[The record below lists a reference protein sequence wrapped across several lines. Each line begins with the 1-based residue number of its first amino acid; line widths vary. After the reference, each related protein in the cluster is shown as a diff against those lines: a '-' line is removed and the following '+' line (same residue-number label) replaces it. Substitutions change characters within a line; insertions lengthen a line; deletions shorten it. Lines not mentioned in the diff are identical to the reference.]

1 MADFSLAIKKTLQ
14 HEGGDTFTND
24 TLDHG
29 GATKFGISQKA
40 YPDVDIRNL
49 TERQA
54 KEIYRHDYWDKVKGN
69 DIHAQIIAETI
80 FDVSVNMGVQ
90 VGSKLAQQTLM
101 INPADGIIG
110 PQSLAVIN
118 SANED
123 LFIAKFALAK
133 IQRYTEIVAADSSQK
148 KYLLGWL
155 NRTLASTTTTANTA

>member
-1 MADFSLAIKKTLQ
+1 MADFSLAITKTLQ

-29 GATKFGISQKA
+29 GATKYGISQKA
-40 YPDVDIRNL
+40 YPNIDIRSL
-49 TERQA
+49 TEQQA
-54 KEIYRHDYWDKVKGN
+54 TEIYRHDYWDKVKGN
-69 DIHAQIIAETI
+69 DIHSQIIAETI
-80 FDVSVNMGVQ
+80 FDVSVNMGVNA
-90 VGSKLAQQTLM
+90 GSKLAQQTLK

-118 SANED
+118 VANED

-133 IQRYTEIVAADSSQK
+133 IKRYTEIVTADSSQK

-155 NRTLASTTTTANTA
+155 NRALASTASTA

>member
-1 MADFSLAIKKTLQ
+1 MADFDLAINKTLT

-40 YPDVDIRNL
+40 YPELDIRNL
-49 TERQA
+49 SEDQA
-54 KEIYRHDYWDKVKGN
+54 KDIYRHDYWNRVKGD
-69 DIHAQIIAETI
+69 DIQSQTVAETI
-80 FDVSVNMGVQ
+80 FDVCVNMGVAG
-90 VGSKLAQQTLM
+90 GSKLAQKTLA
-101 INPADGIIG
+101 IEPADGIIG

-118 SANED
+118 ACDDD

-133 IQRYTEIVAADSSQK
+133 IQRYTEICRADDSQK

-155 NRTLASTTTTANTA
+155 NRTLSSTT